1 MPEDRAPQ
9 EAPEA
14 VDSAEMAEAV
24 RRLGPRNPVLRF
36 LGQNRGVTALLAVVI
51 LGALFTP
58 QRGVNGPYLVN
69 VITGQAAPLRDSDGT
84 WNPPRFLTSKIH
96 SDVLYEYAEYGL
108 LAVGMTLVILT
119 AGIDLSVGSV
129 LGIAAVTFAYLLIA
143 RGTPPAVAVAGAA
156 GMGALC
162 GLINGFLV
170 SKLRL
175 QPFVATLAMMV
186 AARGGAK
193 VISGG
198 YKIQA
203 GGADWYW
210 VQGDL
215 PAFMSW
221 MVSPSYGGFLRPVTL
236 LFIVSLLVMVLVV
249 KYTRFGRYL
258 YAVGGNEEAARL
270 SGVPVNGTKILAYS
284 LCGLFAGLA
293 GFCNACRTGL
303 GNPEAGTTFE
313 LDAIA
318 AVVIGGT
325 SLAGGRGAMILTLLG
340 ALIVGYID
348 KALSVNNV
356 DVAYRLLAKGLI
368 IVIAVVI
375 QSRRRTN

>member
-1 MPEDRAPQ
+1 MPDDRVPE
-9 EAPEA
+9 EAPGSADTAEQEEA
-14 VDSAEMAEAV
+14 G
-24 RRLGPRNPVLRF
+24 RHLGPRNPVLRF
-36 LGQNRGVTALLAVVI
+36 LGQNRGVTALLAVVV

-58 QRGVNGPYLVN
+58 QRGVDGPYLVN
-69 VITGQAAPLRDSDGT
+69 VIKGEAAPLRDADGT

-143 RGTPPAVAVAGAA
+143 RGTPPVVAILGAA
-156 GMGALC
+156 GIGVLC
-162 GLINGFLV
+162 GFVNGLLV
-170 SKLRL
+170 AKLRL

-198 YKIQA
+198 FKIQP
-203 GGADWYW
+203 GGAKWYW

-215 PAFMSW
+215 PEFMNM
-221 MVSPSYGGFLRPVTL
+221 MVSPAYGGFLRPVTL
-236 LFIVSLLVMVLVV
+236 LFIASLVVMALVV

-270 SGVPVNGTKILAYS
+270 SGVPVSGTKVLAYS

-293 GFCNACRTGL
+293 GVCNACRTGL

-325 SLAGGRGAMILTLLG
+325 SLAGGRGAMVLTLLG

-375 QSRRRTN
+375 QGREGTK